1 MKKAIVINA
10 LDELPIEFT
19 IEELTEKLIVIEKIN
34 KGLEDIQEGK
44 IVGHDEVKGI
54 VEGWKK

>member
-10 LDELPIEFT
+10 LDELP

-34 KGLEDIQEGK
+34 KGLEDIREGK

-54 VEGWKK
+54 VNKFNLNN

>member
-1 MKKAIVINA
+1 MKKTIVINA
-10 LDELPIEFT
+10 LDELP
-19 IEELTEKLIVIEKIN
+19 IEELTEKLIVIEKIR
-34 KGLEDIQEGK
+34 KGLEEIQEGK

>member
-44 IVGHDEVKGI
+44 IVGHDEVKGMF
-54 VEGWKK
+54 K